1 MKKDSLPL
9 LIWIRTVKNRIIS
22 RNKEAAMYLIFM
34 RHGEAVPQ
42 TEDVP
47 NRERRLTKEGKKQVR
62 ITSRMLARFLK
73 DRPLR
78 IFASPFMRTR
88 QTARI
93 LSEECFA
100 EGLHLT
106 EELLQGDFR
115 RIENH
120 LITDGGPLALVGHHP
135 FLQSYLLEA
144 AGAGIQPDL
153 ASISVVDYDM
163 AWKQGKLI
171 AYFTPALKKIEKGR
185 LMKKLLTI
193 AGSDSSGG
201 AGIQADLKTFAALG
215 AYGMSCICTLTAQNT
230 TGVSM
235 VVNTPVEMVTAQL
248 EAVYSDIPPDGVKT
262 GMLSTPTIVSAVAE
276 FLHSHKGP
284 AVVIDPVMVATT
296 GAILLEKEA
305 IETYKDILIPEADL
319 ITPNIPESEVLSG
332 LEIKTEKDMENAAE
346 RMMEYG
352 CRAVLVKGGHR
363 VHDAVDILF
372 DGKQF
377 YRYEGKRIKTKNTH
391 GTGCTLSAA
400 LAARLAEGKTL
411 PEAVAEAKAY
421 LTGAI
426 EAAKD
431 ETIGQGSGPVRHF
444 WFCGTQGR

>member
-1 MKKDSLPL
+1 
-9 LIWIRTVKNRIIS
+9 
-22 RNKEAAMYLIFM
+22 MYLIFM

>member
-9 LIWIRTVKNRIIS
+9 LIWIKTVKTRIIS

-62 ITSRMLARFLK
+62 TTSRMLARFLK

-171 AYFTPALKKIEKGR
+171 AYFTPALKK
-185 LMKKLLTI
+185 LKKE
-193 AGSDSSGG
+193 D
-201 AGIQADLKTFAALG
+201 
-215 AYGMSCICTLTAQNT
+215 
-230 TGVSM
+230 
-235 VVNTPVEMVTAQL
+235 
-248 EAVYSDIPPDGVKT
+248 
-262 GMLSTPTIVSAVAE
+262 
-276 FLHSHKGP
+276 
-284 AVVIDPVMVATT
+284 
-296 GAILLEKEA
+296 
-305 IETYKDILIPEADL
+305 
-319 ITPNIPESEVLSG
+319 
-332 LEIKTEKDMENAAE
+332 
-346 RMMEYG
+346 
-352 CRAVLVKGGHR
+352 
-363 VHDAVDILF
+363 
-372 DGKQF
+372 
-377 YRYEGKRIKTKNTH
+377 
-391 GTGCTLSAA
+391 
-400 LAARLAEGKTL
+400 
-411 PEAVAEAKAY
+411 
-421 LTGAI
+421 
-426 EAAKD
+426 
-431 ETIGQGSGPVRHF
+431 
-444 WFCGTQGR
+444 